1 VGATNETEERVKKP
15 AIVLLAV
22 LAAALVAAGCGEKK
36 ENVGPPGKQKLTV
49 VLDYLP
55 NPDHVG
61 FYAALRRG
69 DFKRAGLD
77 VDLKV
82 PPDPSS
88 PLKLLAAGKADLAI
102 SYEPEVLLARDQ
114 GLRVVSVGAIAQRP
128 LTSIMALGSKNIR
141 SPSDLSGKTVGTAG
155 IPYQSAYLKTIEQR
169 AGVSPGSVKEVDV
182 GFNLVPAMLSGKA
195 DATLGAFWNIEG
207 VQLARSGKH
216 PSIIRMDQAGVPTY
230 NELVLVARQSDV
242 TPKANL
248 IRRFLRALGQGYAFA
263 RHDPAAATSELVD
276 ANPDLNEATSLAQ
289 VKASLPVFFPPKGK
303 PFGFADPASWQSYG
317 QWMFGNH
324 LLKRPPNA
332 GNALTNEFL
341 PGQGL

>member
-1 VGATNETEERVKKP
+1 MRKP
-15 AIVLLAV
+15 VVVLLAV

-141 SPSDLSGKTVGTAG
+141 SPSDLRG
-155 IPYQSAYLKTIEQR
+155 
-169 AGVSPGSVKEVDV
+169 
-182 GFNLVPAMLSGKA
+182 
-195 DATLGAFWNIEG
+195 
-207 VQLARSGKH
+207 
-216 PSIIRMDQAGVPTY
+216 
-230 NELVLVARQSDV
+230 
-242 TPKANL
+242 
-248 IRRFLRALGQGYAFA
+248 
-263 RHDPAAATSELVD
+263 
-276 ANPDLNEATSLAQ
+276 
-289 VKASLPVFFPPKGK
+289 
-303 PFGFADPASWQSYG
+303 
-317 QWMFGNH
+317 
-324 LLKRPPNA
+324 
-332 GNALTNEFL
+332 
-341 PGQGL
+341 